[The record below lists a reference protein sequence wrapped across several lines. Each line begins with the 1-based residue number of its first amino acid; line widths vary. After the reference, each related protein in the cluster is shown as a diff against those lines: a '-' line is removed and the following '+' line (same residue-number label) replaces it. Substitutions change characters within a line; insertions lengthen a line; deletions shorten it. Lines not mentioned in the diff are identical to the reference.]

1 MSNQAT
7 NFIKNGDPTFRR
19 KIDGCLIVFSS
30 MMDMYREHIIETPKE
45 EQKTPSVFLS
55 NDSLLE
61 MMIKDFDCYE
71 SALHV
76 MKKYSEA
83 ILD

>member
-1 MSNQAT
+1 MSSQAMD
-7 NFIKNGDPTFRR
+7 FIKNGDPTFRR
-19 KIDGCLIVFSS
+19 KIDGCLVSFSS
-30 MMDMYREHIIETPKE
+30 MMDTYRKHIIETPKE
-45 EQKTPSVFLS
+45 EQKAPSEFLS
-55 NDSLLE
+55 NDYILE
-61 MMIKDFDCYE
+61 MMIKDFDCHD